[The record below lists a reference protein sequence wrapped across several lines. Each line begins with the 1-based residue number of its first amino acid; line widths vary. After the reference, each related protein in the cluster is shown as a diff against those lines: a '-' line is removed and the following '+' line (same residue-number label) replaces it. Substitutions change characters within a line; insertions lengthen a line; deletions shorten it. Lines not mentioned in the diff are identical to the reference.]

1 MKVPAYRFTLILLIL
16 LSGLTLSTFAP
27 VSVSQIQDNS
37 KLDLPDGA
45 IARLGKGG
53 VSYGDRGIAFSP
65 DGSRLAVA
73 TSIGIW
79 IYDADTYDEIALLTG
94 HKEEVAAVA
103 FSPDG
108 AKLAS
113 ASGFH
118 SPGTLKIWD
127 AETTQ
132 NIAAFQAVD
141 GSKDSVAFSPDGTK
155 LAWADKLWDV
165 ETKGQLDI
173 LQNKRLSKAAFSP
186 DGKMLAGTD
195 TNVAKSRRTEVI
207 NLYDI
212 ETGKHLKTL
221 NQGTEWVS
229 SIAFSPDGHLLASGS
244 PSDGTVKLWDVDSGE
259 NTAVFTVKPNDGNAM
274 CVVFSPDGT
283 KLAVGSAEGIK
294 LLEIPTGRHI
304 YTRQHIDA
312 GELELSV
319 DVFSVVF
326 SPDGTKLA
334 SASWDGVKLWEV
346 STGENLTTLR
356 GHTRVVTAVEFSPD
370 GLTLASN
377 TPGGAQIWEVAAARH
392 LAALAGPPIIAASC
406 TYSPDGTRIATGSA
420 DTRNAKHTVKL
431 WDVQTRQN
439 LASLKGHTDLVTTVA
454 YSQDGVLLASG
465 SKDKTV
471 KVWTVETGKNIIT
484 LQGHKKSINSVAFS
498 PDGTKLASG
507 SDDTA
512 IRLWEIPTGKALY
525 TLGGENS
532 PGVGRIVLPAH
543 GAGEDVNQRLTD
555 DAVDIDNET
564 IREAVESVAFS
575 PDGTI
580 LASASLDGVRMWNVG
595 TGQLLSTLAGG
606 TESPGFSV
614 KFSADGTTLASGSW
628 TDTVE
633 LWDVSTRKHI
643 ASIPGHTGNVCA
655 VAFSPDGAMLASG
668 SLDGTVLL
676 WEMSAL
682 IAD

>member
-1 MKVPAYRFTLILLIL
+1 MKNQSFHFTLILL
-16 LSGLTLSTFAP
+16 SGFTFSTFAP
-27 VSVSQIQDNS
+27 VPASQIQDYSRLN
-37 KLDLPDGA
+37 LPDGA
-45 IARLGKGG
+45 IARFGKGG

-79 IYDADTYDEIALLTG
+79 IYDAETYDEIALLSG

-103 FSPDG
+103 FSPYG

-113 ASGFH
+113 SSGCH
-118 SPGTLKIWD
+118 TSGTLKIWD
-127 AETTQ
+127 AETAQ
-132 NIAAFQAVD
+132 NIATFQAEE

-155 LAWADKLWDV
+155 LAWADRLWDV
-165 ETKGQLDI
+165 RTGQQLDI
-173 LQNKRLSKAAFSP
+173 LQDKRLFKAAFSP
-186 DGKMLAGTD
+186 DGKILAGTAV
-195 TNVAKSRRTEVI
+195 NVIKSQRTGVI
-207 NLYDI
+207 NLYDV
-212 ETGKHLKTL
+212 ETGRILNTL
-221 NQGTEWVS
+221 AATPPVERIS
-229 SIAFSPDGHLLASGS
+229 SIAFSPDGQMLASGS
-244 PSDGTVKLWDVDSGE
+244 ARDGTVKLWDVETGQ
-259 NTAVFTVKPNDGNAM
+259 NIAAFTEKPSDRNAM
-274 CVVFSPDGT
+274 CVVFSPDGKT
-283 KLAVGSAEGIK
+283 LAVGSAEGIK

-319 DVFSVVF
+319 DVFSVAF

-334 SASWDGVKLWEV
+334 SASWDGVNLWEV
-346 STGENLTTLR
+346 STGRNLTTLR

-377 TPGGAQIWEVAAARH
+377 TPDGAQMWEVAAARH
-392 LAALAGPPIIAASC
+392 LAALAGPPIIAASFA
-406 TYSPDGTRIATGSA
+406 YSPDGTRIATGSA
-420 DTRNAKHTVKL
+420 DTRNAEHTVKL
-431 WDVQTRQN
+431 WVVQTRQN

-484 LQGHKKSINSVAFS
+484 LQGHKNSINSVAFS
-498 PDGTKLASG
+498 PDGTRLASG
-507 SDDTA
+507 SDDTT
-512 IRLWEIPTGKALY
+512 IRLWEIPTGKALH
-525 TLGGENS
+525 TLGGENTF
-532 PGVGRIVLPAH
+532 GVGMIVLPAH
-543 GAGEDVNQRLTD
+543 GAGEDVIQRLTD
-555 DAVDIDNET
+555 DEVDIENET

-580 LASASLDGVRMWNVG
+580 LASASLDGVRLWNVG
-595 TGQLLSTLAGG
+595 TGQLLSTLVGG
-606 TESPGFSV
+606 TDSPGFSV
-614 KFSADGTTLASGSW
+614 EFSTDGTILASGSW

-643 ASIPGHTGNVCA
+643 ASIPVHTGNVCA
-655 VAFSPDGAMLASG
+655 VAFSPDGATLASG